1 MTDRVVDV
9 RGRKVQVAELGSG
22 PPVVYLHGFADVHG
36 AQQNWL
42 PFHRALAQK
51 CRLIAPAFPGCAG
64 SDENAD
70 IDVVEDVAF
79 HTLEVLDAL
88 GLDEV
93 TLVGTCIGG
102 WVAAEMAVRYR
113 ERIAKLALIGAT
125 GLFVPGKPIGDIFW
139 EVQPVDGTLF
149 TGLRR
154 LLFANEDVPA
164 GKAMFP
170 DARLDVDTELLR
182 YKMFRFA
189 SRIGFKPPYLHDRR
203 LKDRLY
209 RYDRP
214 ALVLAGEN
222 ENMVP
227 LDHAIAYSAQMAK
240 STLVLI
246 PGAGHSPQV
255 EKPEETAGAVTGFV
269 GG

>member
-36 AQQNWL
+36 AQQDWL

-51 CRLIAPAFPGCAG
+51 CTLIAPAFPGCAG
-64 SDENAD
+64 TDEDPGIEGA
-70 IDVVEDVAF
+70 EDVAF

-88 GLDEV
+88 DLGEV

-113 ERIAKLALIGAT
+113 ERISKLVLIGAT

-154 LLFANEDVPA
+154 LLFADENVAA

-246 PGAGHSPQV
+246 PGAGHSP
-255 EKPEETAGAVTGFV
+255 
-269 GG
+269 